1 MAYYEIHKD
10 TYVKQIRWC
19 YNNKIIVKVLKED
32 KSFSPHHRCQRWSQP
47 HKQYTSPS
55 PITPCNNN
63 NALVNIKPTALLE
76 YNATPLF
83 VSTYAWI
90 IMNSNKNNYPFTHI
104 PV

>member
-55 PITPCNNN
+55 PITPYN